1 MPMDG
6 FSFSSRLASG
16 NCLRRFHKCHLLP
29 ASGQVR
35 APRVPKRAS
44 YARFE
49 TTRGKETRVSA
60 RHAFPSATTTT
71 VRDGR
76 ATLLLN
82 FNVGSYGA
90 SRARGSSILFHRKT
104 TAVPVDRG
112 RVTRISPRSNLPPPS
127 LSSLFLFFFARQLV
141 SVHRSLRVLRLLF
154 RPSVRS
160 SPRDRPDESQR
171 AESFDFALRASE
183 SHRFSLRHVSKP

>member
-112 RVTRISPRSNLPPPS
+112 RVTRISPRSNLPPPPCP
-127 LSSLFLFFFARQLV
+127 LSFSFFLLDSSFPFTAHFV
-141 SVHRSLRVLRLLF
+141 FSDCCSVHLFDRALEIVQTRANAPNLSISRFERANLTDSRS
-154 RPSVRS
+154 
-160 SPRDRPDESQR
+160 DT
-171 AESFDFALRASE
+171 
-183 SHRFSLRHVSKP
+183 